1 MAEFRSLGESDWED
15 EDLLTHDEAGAR
27 LREEIAI
34 EEAALREAG
43 GGASAA
49 CVQRSRTRLAAMR
62 SRLEKIDAALAAG
75 VGVIRKID
83 RQSP

>member
-1 MAEFRSLGESDWED
+1 MAEFRTLGESDWED

-34 EEAALREAG
+34 EEAALREAEG
-43 GGASAA
+43 GGSLASIEL
-49 CVQRSRTRLAAMR
+49 SRTRLVAMR
-62 SRLEKIDAALAAG
+62 SRLKKIDAALATG

-83 RQSP
+83 RQAP